1 MGYNTPGVSDPCHG
15 RKLFRNPP
23 NEAWLGLRGA
33 DKQDPGTSSNM
44 AGGYE
49 APLDLRL
56 GNSVGTRWIIN
67 FDTICIQGIRA

>member
-15 RKLFRNPP
+15 AVPVSCPP

-33 DKQDPGTSSNM
+33 DKPDPGTSSSNM

-56 GNSVGTRWIIN
+56 GDSVGTHWITN
-67 FDTICIQGIRA
+67 FDIIYM